1 MVEKYIKCILLLN
14 RIPGKRIGH
23 DLSRGMDALQKS
35 RKVDLNL
42 TDRTRSFI
50 EYLDTFG
57 KYRYLEIS
65 NVATGKSLTWLDR
78 TAWELR
84 RFCTLDQGPRKLSL
98 QHGVLPP
105 KYQIA
110 GGYLENLISDR
121 TKPARE
127 ALLWSN
133 AFFGL
138 RRRRLVRVNP
148 WFTATNS
155 PLYLNPQI
163 LDEVLR
169 YVHVPD
175 KVVAGYRKHQT
186 SS

>member
-1 MVEKYIKCILLLN
+1 MDIDYLIDDFAIRSFRDQADEDYISARMSLRAALVSPSLWSSHQMVEKYIKCILLLN

-23 DLSRGMDALQKS
+23 DLSRGLDALQKS
-35 RKVDLNL
+35 GKIDLNL

-65 NVATGKSLTWLDR
+65 NVASGKSLTWLDR

-84 RFCTLDQGPRKLSL
+84 RFCTLDQCPRKLSL

-110 GGYLENLISDR
+110 GGYLESLISDR

-127 ALLWSN
+127 ALL
-133 AFFGL
+133 
-138 RRRRLVRVNP
+138 
-148 WFTATNS
+148 
-155 PLYLNPQI
+155 
-163 LDEVLR
+163 
-169 YVHVPD
+169 
-175 KVVAGYRKHQT
+175 
-186 SS
+186 